1 MSGAV
6 VQRYEERLRLG
17 QLEPDAAQHAAVL
30 ELDRLAQAL
39 AGWRPA
45 KPGLLSFLG
54 RERGVR
60 PRGLYLHGG
69 VGRGKTMLM
78 DLFYEA
84 VEFKPKRRSH
94 FHAFM
99 AEAHERIAVARTK
112 VDGDPI
118 PLVALEMAGD
128 PGLLCFDE
136 LHVTDI
142 ADAMILGRFFKVVF
156 ERGVV
161 IVATSNAHP
170 SELYRNGLNRQLFLP
185 FIDLIEDNLDVR
197 EIKARKDFRL
207 DKLAGHPLY
216 FTPADAAA
224 TAELDRHWIRL
235 AGSEAHGSTEI
246 EVKGRRLLVPRAAP
260 EMGIARFTFADLC
273 EKPLSSV
280 DYLGLTQVFHTILID
295 GIPRL
300 DPGRRDTA
308 RRFINLIDTLYDSR
322 VCLIASADAEPDDL
336 YQRGEG
342 ADLFVRTASRLME
355 MRSEG
360 YLADRR
366 TASDAEGLT
375 I

>member
-1 MSGAV
+1 MTALIV
-6 VQRYEERLRLG
+6 ERYETAIREGRM
-17 QLEPDAAQHAAVL
+17 EPDPAQREAV
-30 ELDRLAQAL
+30 EALDRLAAAL

-45 KPGLLSFLG
+45 RPGLLSFLG
-54 RERGVR
+54 REKGKR
-60 PRGLYLHGG
+60 PRGLYIHGA

-78 DLFYEA
+78 DLFYES
-84 VEFKPKRRSH
+84 VDFKPKRRSH

-170 SELYRNGLNRQLFLP
+170 SGLYRNGLNRQLFLP
-185 FIDLIEDNLDVR
+185 FIDLIEDHLDIL
-197 EIKARKDFRL
+197 ELQAAKDFRL
-207 DKLAGHPLY
+207 EKLAGQPLY

-224 TAELDRHWIRL
+224 RAELDRHWVRL
-235 AGSEAHGSTEI
+235 AGSESHESTEI
-246 EVKGRRLLVPRAAP
+246 AIKGRKLHVPRVAP
-260 EMGIARFTFADLC
+260 GMGIARFAFADLC
-273 EKPLSSV
+273 ENPLGSL
-280 DYLGLTQVFHTILID
+280 DYLALAQAFHTILID

-300 DPGRRDTA
+300 SPARRDVA

-322 VCLIASADAEPDDL
+322 VSLIASAEAEPDEL
-336 YQRGEG
+336 YPSGDG
-342 ADLFVRTASRLME
+342 ADLFARTASRLME

-360 YLADRR
+360 YLASRAAAR
-366 TASDAEGLT
+366 AAATPSL
-375 I
+375 